1 MPLGSKR
8 RQLQSDL
15 QQIFGNPDKPAS
27 GEALAKALSKFSKGI
42 LPPTI
47 GIVTGIVP
55 AALAYDTA
63 PDMDKI
69 TGIEN
74 AINEFANFNALGMTP
89 FAFTGIAPPP
99 ITGVRQIFD
108 TVARFNR
115 TTQEMAKALSYAI
128 LANYTL
134 GRSVFTPLNIPI
146 PTWNIPILPRAV
158 RDEINQSEIDASI
171 VRAQAQARDIA
182 ERELNGSLELDSFF
196 EEMLQDQV

>member
-1 MPLGSKR
+1 MPLAPKR
-8 RQLQSDL
+8 RQLQADL
-15 QQIFGNPDKPAS
+15 EQIFGNSDRPAT

-63 PDMDKI
+63 PSMDKI

-74 AINEFANFNALGMTP
+74 AINEFATFNALGMAP
-89 FAFTGIAPPP
+89 FLFTGTAPPP

-108 TVARFNR
+108 TVTKLNR
-115 TTQEMAKALSYAI
+115 TTKDMAIALSYAI

-134 GRSVFTPLNIPI
+134 GRSVFNPLSITI
-146 PTWNIPILPRAV
+146 PTWNIPILPGPV
-158 RDEINQSEIDASI
+158 RDELNQSAINAKILRE
-171 VRAQAQARDIA
+171 QAQARDRA
-182 ERELNGSLELDSFF
+182 EIELNGPIELDSFF
-196 EEMLQDQV
+196 EEMLQE